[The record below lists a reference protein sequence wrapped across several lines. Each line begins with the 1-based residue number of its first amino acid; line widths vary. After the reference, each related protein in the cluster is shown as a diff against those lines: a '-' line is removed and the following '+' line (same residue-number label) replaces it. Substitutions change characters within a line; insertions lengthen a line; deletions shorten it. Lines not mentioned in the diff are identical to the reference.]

1 MSYPDNQ
8 GQSLIPAPVHIT
20 PLDSFYISFIISFSI
35 RPYFHPNKCS
45 HITVQK
51 FNIIHHRSR
60 ALMTSETFMTINK
73 HRRGF
78 ITVHTCHYN
87 EEFHDGQR
95 SSICSSV
102 IDYENVYRDSLSIHK
117 GLLAVLT
124 LREESVWKVLG
135 ISHPL
140 SLRWYCVYI
149 IVSMTRSEISLETR
163 ENSLHL
169 FYIRDGQANP
179 SSAPSSI
186 TTQKATKPDNLSNK
200 TIPSLF
206 QGRAR
211 PSLSLLQDFSLTRS
225 LSRIV
230 PSSQQGG
237 DFYSLILY
245 LALLKIKVLFIY
257 FFNKEMTGLNQQRA
271 SSQLLYYSTSNES
284 WVIFNKKNL

>member
-1 MSYPDNQ
+1 
-8 GQSLIPAPVHIT
+8 
-20 PLDSFYISFIISFSI
+20 
-35 RPYFHPNKCS
+35 
-45 HITVQK
+45 
-51 FNIIHHRSR
+51 
-60 ALMTSETFMTINK
+60 MTSETFMTINK
-73 HRRGF
+73 HCRGF

-87 EEFHDGQR
+87 EFHDGQR

-135 ISHPL
+135 IAHPL